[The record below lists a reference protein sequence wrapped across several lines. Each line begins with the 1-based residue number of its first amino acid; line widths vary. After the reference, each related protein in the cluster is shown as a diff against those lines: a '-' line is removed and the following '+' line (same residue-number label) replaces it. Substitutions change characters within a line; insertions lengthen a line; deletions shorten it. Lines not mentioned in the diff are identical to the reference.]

1 MTDST
6 GLDGTDSVDV
16 AGRGAMVDRWVGAR
30 WTPTGQ
36 NLQSVRRGAT
46 DIAVGAAGTVIET

>member
-30 WTPTGQ
+30 
-36 NLQSVRRGAT
+36 
-46 DIAVGAAGTVIET
+46 